1 MRYLR
6 KENISKLSS
15 TKIIIPDCIRRLSSF
30 NDTNQ
35 MVYLLAQPNQIS
47 ITLGTHNA
55 NAVIN
60 GNILEIPEEIFS
72 RASMADTKILSLYLI
87 NLDTIIVLPT
97 AYDGTE
103 NKMNDTHQQF
113 RLEDNY
119 FVIESVSEFL
129 RIPFSSIYYF
139 EKIKG
144 THNTCIIFSGG
155 ISTFKSDLR
164 EVAEKLDGGFVQCHK
179 AFIAN
184 MTRVIKFDKRQNLLL
199 FDSNYS
205 CPCSRIYKRAVIEWK
220 F

>member
-1 MRYLR
+1 MR

-15 TKIIIPDCIRRLSSF
+15 TKIIIPDCIRRLSNF
-30 NDTNQ
+30 NDTSQ
-35 MVYLLAQPNQIS
+35 MIHVSAEPNQIS
-47 ITLGTHNA
+47 VTLGSHNA
-55 NAVIN
+55 NAIIK
-60 GNILEIPEEIFS
+60 GNILEIPEEILS
-72 RASMADTKILSLYLI
+72 KANMIDAKIFSLYLTD
-87 NLDTIIVLPT
+87 LDTIIILPSV
-97 AYDGTE
+97 YDE
-103 NKMNDTHQQF
+103 KKNKMNDTHHQF
-113 RLEDNY
+113 RLEDNC
-119 FVIESVSEFL
+119 FVVESVSEFL

-139 EKIKG
+139 EKIKA

-205 CPCSRIYKRAVIEWK
+205 CPCSRIFKRAVIEWK